1 MGDQLQQQLQ
11 TIIGPGPE
19 RIAILT
25 VLGAIALILLSVYVR
40 GPLGTFFRVVVFFGA
55 MAVIVGGTA
64 ILMNNV
70 SLAGPPNPAVRLQRY
85 LTVDW
90 AATSTTGDGD
100 AACAE
105 PAQLAARAPVDIEQH
120 GRRHVRSGG
129 SRNEVRSVAARA
141 PQAPAPRTN
150 PVSEFP
156 ELVRIAYPGI
166 PPEHLMQVVA
176 STIGGLPGW
185 EVVSS
190 DPRTMTVNA
199 AYHTRLLGFVDDVRV
214 IITPRSE
221 VDVCS
226 RSRVG
231 EPGSTSPFAMFH
243 GDFGANIG
251 HVKELYLALAPA
263 ADEAYRQLEL
273 EETAQQ
279 HLSRHRSP

>member
-1 MGDQLQQQLQ
+1 M
-11 TIIGPGPE
+11 PS
-19 RIAILT
+19 AK
-25 VLGAIALILLSVYVR
+25 
-40 GPLGTFFRVVVFFGA
+40 
-55 MAVIVGGTA
+55 
-64 ILMNNV
+64 
-70 SLAGPPNPAVRLQRY
+70 PA
-85 LTVDW
+85 
-90 AATSTTGDGD
+90 
-100 AACAE
+100 
-105 PAQLAARAPVDIEQH
+105 
-120 GRRHVRSGG
+120 
-129 SRNEVRSVAARA
+129 N
-141 PQAPAPRTN
+141 
-150 PVSEFP
+150 EFP

-166 PPEHLMQVVA
+166 PPERLMQVVA

-190 DPRTMTVNA
+190 DARTMTINA
-199 AYHTRLLGFVDDVRV
+199 VYKTRLLGFVDDVRV

-231 EPGSTSPFAMFH
+231 EAGSSSPFAGFH

-279 HLSRHRSP
+279 HLSRRRSP